1 MFFSS
6 ICIISAFFVIFS
18 KNPVFSVLFLIFT
31 FANVTCILFMFNL
44 EFLPI
49 SFVIIYVGAI
59 AVLFLFVLMMLNIKF
74 AELTENTTN
83 NLPFVLVFSLLFL
96 AEILYLFKF
105 EFFSLQ
111 LAQNSSE
118 LFIIDYI
125 HLFSIKHHFLNFC
138 QLFSNVQIVSFAL
151 FNDYL
156 YCFFLSSLVL
166 LLAMIGTISLT
177 LKKK

>member
-96 AEILYLFKF
+96 AEIFYLFKF

-125 HLFSIKHHFLNFC
+125 HLFSIK
-138 QLFSNVQIVSFAL
+138 FA
-151 FNDYL
+151 
-156 YCFFLSSLVL
+156 
-166 LLAMIGTISLT
+166 
-177 LKKK
+177 